1 MPGASLLCLNTQKV
15 AEMHKFYVPRSVTMK
30 TIENCRSAIARHH
43 ESKVDVGVDLIGI
56 YLDLPE
62 AITLLTAES
71 YFSAPRK
78 VATES

>member
-1 MPGASLLCLNTQKV
+1 
-15 AEMHKFYVPRSVTMK
+15 MK

-56 YLDLPE
+56 YLDLPD

>member
-1 MPGASLLCLNTQKV
+1 
-15 AEMHKFYVPRSVTMK
+15 
-30 TIENCRSAIARHH
+30 
-43 ESKVDVGVDLIGI
+43 VGVDLIGV
-56 YLDLPE
+56 YLDLPG